1 MSLSILKLRL
11 HVCLTGKSLE
21 RFCNVQCFF
30 ILSKSLQLALIKA
43 KRDKQDTQRI
53 NLI

>member
-11 HVCLTGKSLE
+11 HVCLTGKSLV
-21 RFCNVQCFF
+21 RFCNVECFF
-30 ILSKSLQLALIKA
+30 ILSKSLQVTLIKA
-43 KRDKQDTQRI
+43 KRDKRDTQRV